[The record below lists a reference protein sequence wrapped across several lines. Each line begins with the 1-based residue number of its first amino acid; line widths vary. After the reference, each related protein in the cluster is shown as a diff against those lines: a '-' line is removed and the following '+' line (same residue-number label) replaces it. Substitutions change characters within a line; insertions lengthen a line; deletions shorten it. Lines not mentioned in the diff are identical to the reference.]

1 MLKTCI
7 SVSAIGKA
15 PEIVKGFIDKN
26 GWPIS
31 TIITKS
37 DSVRIYFSYKWYQ
50 YYNVC
55 KVEQAAKR
63 FEKLNKLN
71 KCYYKSDI
79 YVDDLTKKTAFSAEQ
94 YKKVC
99 EEFGRTFVIQGGIGC
114 GDVEAITNDDGVVI
128 GYKEESK

>member
-7 SVSAIGKA
+7 SVSAVGKV

-31 TIITKS
+31 TIITKP

-55 KVEQAAKR
+55 KVEQAVKR
-63 FEKLNKLN
+63 FEKLNKW
-71 KCYYKSDI
+71 YYKPNI
-79 YVDDLTKKTAFSAEQ
+79 YVDDFTKKTAFSEEQ
-94 YKKVC
+94 YKKFR
-99 EEFGRTFVIQGGIGC
+99 EEFSRAIVIQGDIGC
-114 GDVEAITNDDGVVI
+114 GDVEAITNDDDAVI
-128 GYKEESK
+128 EHKN

>member
-1 MLKTCI
+1 MPKTCI
-7 SVSAIGKA
+7 SVSTVGKA

-31 TIITKS
+31 TIITKP

-55 KVEQAAKR
+55 KVEQVVKR

-71 KCYYKSDI
+71 KWNYKPDI
-79 YVDDLTKKTAFSAEQ
+79 YVDDFAKKTAFSAEQ
-94 YKKVC
+94 YKKVF
-99 EEFGRTFVIQGGIGC
+99 EEFAIAIFIQGGIGC
-114 GDVEAITNDDGVVI
+114 GDVEVITNDDGVVI
-128 GYKEESK
+128 EHKN

>member
-7 SVSAIGKA
+7 SVSAVGKV

-31 TIITKS
+31 TIITKP

-50 YYNVC
+50 YYNIC
-55 KVEQAAKR
+55 KVEQAVKR

-71 KCYYKSDI
+71 KWHYKTDI
-79 YVDDLTKKTAFSAEQ
+79 YVDDFTKKDIILRRE
-94 YKKVC
+94 
-99 EEFGRTFVIQGGIGC
+99 IQKSVRRIRPHNRHSRRYWMRRC
-114 GDVEAITNDDGVVI
+114 RSYN
-128 GYKEESK
+128 

>member
-7 SVSAIGKA
+7 SVSAVGKA

-31 TIITKS
+31 TIITKQ

-55 KVEQAAKR
+55 KVEQAVKR

-79 YVDDLTKKTAFSAEQ
+79 YVDDFTKKTAFSAEQ

-99 EEFGRTFVIQGGIGC
+99 EEFGRTFVIQGDIGC

-128 GYKEESK
+128 GYKI

>member
-1 MLKTCI
+1 MPKTCI
-7 SVSAIGKA
+7 SVSAVGKV

-26 GWPIS
+26 GLPIS
-31 TIITKS
+31 TIINKP

-55 KVEQAAKR
+55 KVEQAVKR

-79 YVDDLTKKTAFSAEQ
+79 YVDDFTKKTAFSAEK

-114 GDVEAITNDDGVVI
+114 GDVEAITNDDGAVI
-128 GYKEESK
+128 GYKI

>member
-7 SVSAIGKA
+7 SVSAVGKA

-31 TIITKS
+31 TIITKP

-55 KVEQAAKR
+55 KVEQAVKR

-71 KCYYKSDI
+71 KYYYKSDI
-79 YVDDLTKKTAFSAEQ
+79 YADDFTKKTVFSAEQ

-128 GYKEESK
+128 GYKI

>member
-1 MLKTCI
+1 MLKTYV
-7 SVSAIGKA
+7 SVAAIGNA

-31 TIITKS
+31 TIITKP

-55 KVEQAAKR
+55 TVKQEVKR
-63 FEKLNKLN
+63 FEKLNKWH
-71 KCYYKSDI
+71 YKPNI
-79 YVDDLTKKTAFSAEQ
+79 YVDDFTKKTAFSAEQ
-94 YKKVC
+94 YKKEL
-99 EEFGRTFVIQGGIGC
+99 EELSNKITFQGVIRS

-128 GYKEESK
+128 GYKR

>member
-7 SVSAIGKA
+7 SVSAVGKA

-31 TIITKS
+31 TIITKP

-55 KVEQAAKR
+55 KVEQAVKR

-79 YVDDLTKKTAFSAEQ
+79 YVDDFTKKTAFSAEQ

-99 EEFGRTFVIQGGIGC
+99 EEFGRIFVIQGGIGC
-114 GDVEAITNDDGVVI
+114 GDVEAITNDDGAVI
-128 GYKEESK
+128 GYKI

>member
-7 SVSAIGKA
+7 RVSAVGKA

-26 GWPIS
+26 GWSIS
-31 TIITKS
+31 TIITKP
-37 DSVRIYFSYKWYQ
+37 DSVRFYFSYKWYQ

-55 KVEQAAKR
+55 KFEQAVKR
-63 FEKLNKLN
+63 FEKLN

-79 YVDDLTKKTAFSAEQ
+79 YVDDFTKKTAFSAEQ

-99 EEFGRTFVIQGGIGC
+99 EEFGRTFVIQEGIEC
-114 GDVEAITNDDGVVI
+114 GDVEVITNDDGVVI
-128 GYKEESK
+128 GYKI

>member
-1 MLKTCI
+1 MLKTYV
-7 SVSAIGKA
+7 SVAAIGNA

-31 TIITKS
+31 TIITKP

-55 KVEQAAKR
+55 TVKQEVKR
-63 FEKLNKLN
+63 FEKLNKWH
-71 KCYYKSDI
+71 YKPNI
-79 YVDDLTKKTAFSAEQ
+79 YVDDFTKKTAFSSEQ
-94 YKKVC
+94 YKKEL
-99 EEFGRTFVIQGGIGC
+99 EELSNKITFQGVIRS

-128 GYKEESK
+128 GYKR

>member
-1 MLKTCI
+1 MIKTCI
-7 SVSAIGKA
+7 SVSAVGKA

-31 TIITKS
+31 TIITKP

-50 YYNVC
+50 YYNVYMV
-55 KVEQAAKR
+55 KQEVKR
-63 FEKLNKLN
+63 HYKPNRFKKLNKWH
-71 KCYYKSDI
+71 YKPDI
-79 YVDDLTKKTAFSAEQ
+79 YADDFTKKTAFSAEQ

-128 GYKEESK
+128 GHKI